1 MAHRKMIL
9 TAKGAQ
15 VYRTRMLSAGDPVTL
30 GGGDA
35 RLFEKHGWA
44 EEAKRRARRPQLDH
58 DKDGNEG
65 GSASPAE
72 DMTAL
77 RAEYEAKLGK
87 RPFNGWDAA
96 ALRQKIADAN

>member
-1 MAHRKMIL
+1 
-9 TAKGAQ
+9 
-15 VYRTRMLSAGDPVTL
+15 V
-30 GGGDA
+30 
-35 RLFEKHGWA
+35 
-44 EEAKRRARRPQLDH
+44 RRPQLDH

-65 GSASPAE
+65 GSVSPAD
-72 DMTAL
+72 DMTVL